1 MMMAM
6 SALAS
11 LVLAA
16 TNMRAITQTGKCG
29 APFSCVQLH
38 SVPVPTPSSGE
49 CLIRVN
55 ASSVNPSDVDTAEGG
70 GCKRGCGAD
79 VSGSVVS
86 CKGASTFSPGDA
98 VWTLAQPAYSDYV
111 VQPALRLSR
120 RPASLDHH
128 HAGTLPEV
136 GLTSFFSLMRTAAAP
151 GTPIPSGAPWDTRS
165 KYKNLTVVV
174 TAGAGGTGMVGLQLA
189 KAWGAKHIATA
200 TTGAAGEAFV
210 RSLGATFVTDYKKE
224 DIFDVLPEN
233 SVDIV
238 YDNYGAEHTAEKAM
252 RAIRPGGVYLM
263 MPHGIC
269 YELKLQRPPCLAKDP
284 KPGVTQLNFDTGPD
298 FEGNMKEGLDRLARL
313 VDGGSVAA
321 PLDRTFAFDDIALAF
336 NYSAGPGEGGVSA
349 GHRGKISVVM

>member
-1 MMMAM
+1 MLLIQM
-6 SALAS
+6 SPDR
-11 LVLAA
+11 
-16 TNMRAITQTGKCG
+16 NC
-29 APFSCVQLH
+29 APQ
-38 SVPVPTPSSGE
+38 
-49 CLIRVN
+49 VN
-55 ASSVNPSDVDTAEGG
+55 ATSVNPSDVDTAEGG

-79 VSGSVVS
+79 VSGNVVS
-86 CKGASTFSPGDA
+86 CKGSSNFSPGDA
-98 VWTLAQPAYSDYV
+98 VWTLSSPAYQDYI
-111 VQPALRLSR
+111 VQPAARLSS
-120 RPASLDHH
+120 RPKTLDHH

-151 GTPIPSGAPWDTRS
+151 GTPLPSGSPWDTTT

-174 TAGAGGTGMVGLQLA
+174 TAGAGGTGMIGLQLA

-224 DIFDVLPEN
+224 DIFDVLPDN

-238 YDNYGAEHTAEKAM
+238 YDNYGAEHTADKAM
-252 RAIRPGGVYLM
+252 RAIRPGGAYLM

-269 YELKLQRPPCLAKDP
+269 YELKLQRPPCLAKHA
-284 KPGVTQLNFDTGPD
+284 KPGVTQLNFDTSPD
-298 FEGNMKEGLDRLARL
+298 FTNNMKTGLDRLAQL
-313 VDGGSVAA
+313 VDSAALMA
-321 PLDRTFAFDDIALAF
+321 PLDSTFAFEDIALAF